1 MNHKLH
7 HQSGQIILIA
17 ILTLAVAG
25 TIALSLV
32 ARGTTDTKITSN
44 VEESSRAFSAA
55 EAGIEE
61 ALKTGIGGATTLTS
75 GNATATT
82 TVAAF
87 GSGLGPFT
95 IPRRVSQGLG
105 DTVFLVPHD
114 TSGSMIESPFYKASS
129 LDLCWSK
136 EGATIPALTAS
147 LWYKDGSDYKI
158 KTLAVDPDP
167 SRQVTDSFTPVSG
180 LGIGC
185 GQPSVYKTTITF
197 SDLGLDPAI
206 QTLLFL
212 RVRPLYADTTV
223 SVDALGALPI
233 QGNRIEATGVAG
245 SNTTRTV
252 VVYQQYPTPPLLA
265 DFVLFSEDALSH
277 E

>member
-1 MNHKLH
+1 M
-7 HQSGQIILIA
+7 ILIA

-32 ARGTTDTKITSN
+32 ARGTTDTKISSH

-61 ALKTGIGGATTLTS
+61 ALKTGIGGASTLTS

-87 GSGLGPFT
+87 GSGIGPFT

-114 TSGSMIESPFYKASS
+114 TQGSMIESPYYQASS
-129 LDLCWSK
+129 LDVCWSK
-136 EGATIPALTAS
+136 EGTTIPALTAS
-147 LWYKDGSDYKI
+147 LWYKDAGAYKI
-158 KTLAVDPDP
+158 KTLAFDPDA
-167 SRQVTDSFTPVSG
+167 SRQITDSFTLVND
-180 LGIGC
+180 LGSGC

-197 SDLGLDPAI
+197 ATLGLDPTT

-212 RVRPLYADTTV
+212 RVRPLSADATV
-223 SVDALGALPI
+223 SVDATGALPI
-233 QGNRIEATGVAG
+233 QGNRIESTGVAG
-245 SNTTRTV
+245 ANTTRKV

-265 DFVLFSEDALSH
+265 DFVLFSQEALSH